1 MSELRL
7 RQIVRPFLSYPA
19 SGNGATF
26 CRVLLTEW
34 DALSCRRFSAAQ
46 SFVVLRPVPGPY
58 VTNTLCYWSVRRQV
72 LLKQFETNFV
82 SVESNKKILGASG
95 SQKKKK
101 KRRDILEE

>member
-1 MSELRL
+1 MCS
-7 RQIVRPFLSYPA
+7 LSSATQLKA

-46 SFVVLRPVPGPY
+46 SFVVLRPVPGPH

-82 SVESNKKILGASG
+82 SVESNKKILG
-95 SQKKKK
+95 
-101 KRRDILEE
+101 LVPCLCF